1 MVLPPGNH
9 GGRYSSPLTS
19 TPSRRSCTFS
29 KPPLECPP
37 PMPQTSYLSHTTT
50 IANTDEPVVVAMAR
64 CLRVEGL
71 CSRSPPWLSSSLADA
86 SSSTHSTGL
95 ANIGRLN
102 WLKSVDSHSRRI
114 SPAHSYL
121 ATPHEAIE
129 AGKSLC
135 PQMSETT
142 SRGRSLVK
150 NSDSAPF
157 SVQWRLRLP

>member
-1 MVLPPGNH
+1 MVLPPGNG
-9 GGRYSSPLTS
+9 GGRYSSPL
-19 TPSRRSCTFS
+19 PPPPRLVDPARSQ
-29 KPPLECPP
+29 KPPLERPP

-50 IANTDEPVVVAMAR
+50 IADTDEPVTVAMAR
-64 CLRVEGL
+64 CLRAKGL
-71 CSRSPPWLSSSLADA
+71 SSRSPPRLPSSLADA

-102 WLKSVDSHSRRI
+102 WLTSVDSRLRRI

-142 SRGRSLVK
+142 SRGRSLEK
-150 NSDSAPF
+150 NSDSAPL
-157 SVQWRLRLP
+157 SVQ